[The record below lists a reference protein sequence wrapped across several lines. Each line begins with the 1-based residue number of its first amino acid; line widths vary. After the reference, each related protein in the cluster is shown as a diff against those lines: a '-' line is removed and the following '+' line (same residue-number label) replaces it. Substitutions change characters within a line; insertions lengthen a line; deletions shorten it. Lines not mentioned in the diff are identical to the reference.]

1 MASITTALQRRV
13 AAAIACGALAACAVP
28 PRTELPPL
36 RGEAPL
42 AGLPVATTAQ
52 WPDAQWWSAYGDNQ
66 LDALQARALAHA
78 PSLDEAER
86 RLDAVVQAVQSA
98 RASAGLAA
106 QGNLEVQRQRLS
118 EHGLIP
124 PRFLGFTW
132 YNQAD
137 LNLQFKYDFD
147 LFGKTRA
154 AIEGAL
160 DQARAAEAERSAA
173 ALALTAAV
181 ASTYFGW
188 QADQAHLALARDSEQ
203 TLVRYRSLV
212 ALRLERGIDVADTL
226 HQSDARLAAVRELAA
241 GWSGSAQLRLA
252 ALAALLGVAPDAL
265 PTLHARALPPVTGAL
280 PTNVGLD
287 LIARRPDIAAARWR
301 VEAALRQVDHVR
313 ARFYPDV
320 SLAGLIGLQSLDLDK
335 LLSLDSRMLGF
346 GPAVHLPLFERGQ
359 LKAAHGVAQAQLLA
373 AAAHYDSA
381 VVAAA
386 NDVASQALSLSQN
399 QARREQRQSQ
409 LAAARQLHEL
419 AAARVRQGIVDDRAT
434 LSAQLELLQQRDALT
449 ALDAQALA
457 AQIALIKALGGG
469 YHASTPAAPAADPS
483 NSPNRVPTP

>member
-1 MASITTALQRRV
+1 
-13 AAAIACGALAACAVP
+13 
-28 PRTELPPL
+28 
-36 RGEAPL
+36 
-42 AGLPVATTAQ
+42 
-52 WPDAQWWSAYGDNQ
+52 
-66 LDALQARALAHA
+66 
-78 PSLDEAER
+78 
-86 RLDAVVQAVQSA
+86 
-98 RASAGLAA
+98 
-106 QGNLEVQRQRLS
+106 
-118 EHGLIP
+118 
-124 PRFLGFTW
+124 
-132 YNQAD
+132 
-137 LNLQFKYDFD
+137 
-147 LFGKTRA
+147 RA

-265 PTLHARALPPVTGAL
+265 PTLHARALPKVTGAL
-280 PTNVGLD
+280 PTNIGLD

-313 ARFYPDV
+313 ARFYPDI